1 MAVSLELIKELRET
15 TGIATMSCKKALDET
30 GGDMEKAIEML
41 RKKGELKSAERAERS
56 ATEGVIAIAQGSGK
70 AGMVKLACETD
81 FVARNEDFVKAA
93 GALAERALKEGD
105 AFDSS
110 SEASNLNIKMGEK
123 IAVAEVAVISSPII
137 GTYVHSNKKIGVMV
151 GLDGGDTIRANDVA
165 MHIAASKPEVISPD
179 EIASEKVEKEK
190 EIWRALLKTEG
201 KPEAIWDN
209 IMKGKEKKFREE
221 RALLTQAFVKNPDQT
236 VAQYLENA
244 KVVAMKRFAL

>member
-93 GALAERALKEGD
+93 GALAERALEEGD

-123 IAVAEVAVISSPII
+123 IDLMQVSVIDAPVV
-137 GTYVHSNKKIGVMV
+137 GAYVHSNRKIGVLI
-151 GLDGGDTIRANDVA
+151 GLSGGTLEQARAVA
-165 MHIAASKPEVISPD
+165 MHPAASNPKVISPE
-179 EIASEKVEKEK
+179 EIP
-190 EIWRALLKTEG
+190 L
-201 KPEAIWDN
+201 
-209 IMKGKEKKFREE
+209 
-221 RALLTQAFVKNPDQT
+221 
-236 VAQYLENA
+236 
-244 KVVAMKRFAL
+244 